1 MDKLI
6 ITVSLTGGFHGKES
20 NPSLPE
26 QPKEIIQAAYD
37 CYNAGA
43 AIAHIHARDPQGK
56 PTGDP
61 EIYREL
67 NAGIKAKCNL
77 VIQDTTGGAPGM
89 SVEERMRS
97 LEARP
102 EMASLNMGTAVID
115 WKGQENVF
123 SNTLSDIEYAA
134 KKMLDYGIKPE
145 MEVYNQA
152 MLHNVEHLIKKNL
165 LTKPY
170 YINFVMGMT
179 NVLQGAVKYTPKT
192 LMFLIEQLPA
202 GSIYNVTGI
211 GSNQLPATTL
221 SLLLGGNLRVGFEDN
236 IFYSKGVLAKSN
248 AELVER
254 AVRLARELQREIAT
268 PDEAREMLGMKA

>member
-1 MDKLI
+1 MNKLI
-6 ITVSLTGGFHGKES
+6 ITVALTGGFHGKEA
-20 NPSLPE
+20 NPNLPE

-56 PTGDP
+56 PTGNPD
-61 EIYREL
+61 IYREL

-77 VIQDTTGGAPGM
+77 IIQDTTGGAPGM
-89 SVEERMRS
+89 PVEERMSS

-102 EMASLNMGTAVID
+102 EMASLNMGTGIIS
-115 WKGQENVF
+115 WQGKESVF
-123 SNTLSDIEYAA
+123 NNTLTDIEYAA

-179 NVLQGAVKYTPKT
+179 NVFQGAVKYTPKT
-192 LMFLIEQLPA
+192 LMFLIDQLPA

-236 IFYSKGVLAKSN
+236 VFYSKGVLAKSN

-268 PDEAREMLGMKA
+268 PDEAREMLGIKA